1 MKLEFNPLQP
11 NISMYTLH
19 TVLYTFPKVLTT
31 RICLTMKSL
40 IKLVIISYILVTFM
54 RDSKLI
60 M

>member
-19 TVLYTFPKVLTT
+19 TVLDTFPKVLTT

-40 IKLVIISYILVTFM
+40 IKLVIIPIFL
-54 RDSKLI
+54 
-60 M
+60 